1 MADDQQTWQKENT
14 RETEQHEDDMAVEE
28 SQNSFIVYPSNYIAD
43 FEEEKA
49 EEVVEID
56 DFVTSPIDINPG
68 IEVITPINEEFVT
81 KEKIED
87 VMEKNNKIVDILK
100 NTLQMQSAIFNKFFG
115 YVG

>member
-1 MADDQQTWQKENT
+1 
-14 RETEQHEDDMAVEE
+14 MAVEE